1 MRPIRELV
9 FSQNSAKYNT
19 LKENSQTLEIAG
31 EAQVIKGIKMPARKE
46 KYTYYRVDNLTYIDM
61 MPSFASKGSLYKY
74 VRMHENPGKALLEIV
89 AKLTDKAS

>member
-1 MRPIRELV
+1 
-9 FSQNSAKYNT
+9 
-19 LKENSQTLEIAG
+19 
-31 EAQVIKGIKMPARKE
+31 
-46 KYTYYRVDNLTYIDM
+46 